1 MPKKVLTFNKK
12 ENKSKNVCFGLVVN
26 RKWSTLSINR
36 PLAVI
41 KKQNWRMKL
50 FNFLKNKIE
59 LKKVGLTFEL
69 DINDS
74 VFIDYKKIKKI
85 NIGEINSKYGYDIL
99 KDDRNTKNENIVK
112 EIISSESDIIIGYGF
127 YELMDLVDINN
138 KLKNT
143 KFRLNQIFIPSEERR
158 NRELKEGQK
167 LYQEHNR
174 WIDFYPG
181 QVEDVHKSKEKK
193 YYEIKK
199 YFSNSNIEIVEI

>member
-1 MPKKVLTFNKK
+1 
-12 ENKSKNVCFGLVVN
+12 
-26 RKWSTLSINR
+26 
-36 PLAVI
+36 
-41 KKQNWRMKL
+41 MKL